1 MKKPVTLRSTI
12 ICTMGIPILL
22 VALLFIYLSYITG
35 REQAIDHMKVTL
47 LERTARQA
55 TDLNLFFG
63 RISRFADAVGEVVS
77 ATGIPSVEVSEKLLK
92 KVMQFEA
99 IRASSL
105 AYAIDAFPPGRV
117 PLSPMYVRKSE
128 GLQFDIWN
136 KDKHY
141 DYAFQD
147 WFLLPRLGGR
157 GIWTDPVYSWLVN
170 SMECAYSTPLVS
182 SHGKFLGVVVLSVS
196 VADIV
201 NNLATMNIGG
211 SELVLVS
218 QFGTV
223 VAHPDKDRILNHTLV
238 SLAHDAKSKA
248 LEEFAYE
255 LRNNPSSGVK
265 LFEKGILGPNEYVA
279 YAPVADSKWMLFSII
294 PESVVLEPVMR
305 SVWRRLSLVLGSMAL
320 LFISVVLL
328 ASHNIGKPLGQLEAA
343 ANKLAEGDMD
353 IDLQAHSG
361 IREIVSL
368 ESAFSTMVDKLEA
381 SVAKEVAA
389 GRARSYAEEALRAK
403 SDFLARMS
411 HEIRT
416 PMNAVMGMTHLA
428 LTEHSFEVQT
438 QYLRKI
444 QRASK
449 NMLGILND
457 ILDYSKIEAGKLE
470 LEDTPFLL
478 SELRATLE
486 DMFIAAAAAKQV
498 GFEVHTD
505 DSLPLCLRGDLLR
518 LSQVCI
524 NLCNNALKF
533 TTQGSIVVNIRNGGL
548 RGGKCVL
555 CISVHDTGIGIAA
568 EAQERLFDKFSQ
580 ADSSTTRRFGGT
592 GLGLAICKLL
602 LELMD
607 GEISV
612 FSVPGKG
619 STFHVT
625 VAMAIASA
633 DAILRDASGQQA
645 ASDSVALTL
654 EGRILVA
661 EDNEINQEIISALL
675 SSMGVSHR
683 LASNGKEALEAL
695 GQEEFVLVLM
705 DVQMPEMDGIT
716 ATEHL
721 RRRGNTM
728 PVLALTANVM
738 EEDKQR
744 CFAAG
749 MNGHIAKPIDPE
761 ELRAKLGRWLP
772 PA

>member
-1 MKKPVTLRSTI
+1 MNA
-12 ICTMGIPILL
+12 ILGLSHL
-22 VALLFIYLSYITG
+22 V
-35 REQAIDHMKVTL
+35 
-47 LERTARQA
+47 RQ
-55 TDLNLFFG
+55 
-63 RISRFADAVGEVVS
+63 
-77 ATGIPSVEVSEKLLK
+77 
-92 KVMQFEA
+92 
-99 IRASSL
+99 
-105 AYAIDAFPPGRV
+105 
-117 PLSPMYVRKSE
+117 
-128 GLQFDIWN
+128 
-136 KDKHY
+136 
-141 DYAFQD
+141 
-147 WFLLPRLGGR
+147 
-157 GIWTDPVYSWLVN
+157 
-170 SMECAYSTPLVS
+170 TPLTAV
-182 SHGKFLGVVVLSVS
+182 
-196 VADIV
+196 
-201 NNLATMNIGG
+201 
-211 SELVLVS
+211 
-218 QFGTV
+218 Q
-223 VAHPDKDRILNHTLV
+223 
-238 SLAHDAKSKA
+238 
-248 LEEFAYE
+248 
-255 LRNNPSSGVK
+255 
-265 LFEKGILGPNEYVA
+265 
-279 YAPVADSKWMLFSII
+279 
-294 PESVVLEPVMR
+294 
-305 SVWRRLSLVLGSMAL
+305 
-320 LFISVVLL
+320 
-328 ASHNIGKPLGQLEAA
+328 
-343 ANKLAEGDMD
+343 GD
-353 IDLQAHSG
+353 
-361 IREIVSL
+361 
-368 ESAFSTMVDKLEA
+368 
-381 SVAKEVAA
+381 
-389 GRARSYAEEALRAK
+389 
-403 SDFLARMS
+403 
-411 HEIRT
+411 
-416 PMNAVMGMTHLA
+416 
-428 LTEHSFEVQT
+428 
-438 QYLRKI
+438 YLRKLDG
-444 QRASK
+444 AAETL
-449 NMLGILND
+449 LGILND
-457 ILDYSKIEAGKLE
+457 ILDFSKIEAGKLE

-478 SELRATLE
+478 AELRATLE

-654 EGRILVA
+654 EGHILVA

-761 ELRAKLGRWLP
+761 ELRAKLGRWLQ